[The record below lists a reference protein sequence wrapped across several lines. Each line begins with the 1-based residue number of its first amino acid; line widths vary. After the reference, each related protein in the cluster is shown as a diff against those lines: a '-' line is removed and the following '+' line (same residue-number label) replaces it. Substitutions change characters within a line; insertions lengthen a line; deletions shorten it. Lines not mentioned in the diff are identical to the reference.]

1 MDSLLNIDWNHLFV
15 PNIPIAESILRGMV
29 VYFVVVFLVRFIPN
43 RQMGALG
50 MNDLLLVVLIASG
63 ATNALAGEYKSI
75 TNGIV
80 LVATIIFWSYVFNWI
95 GYRFPRINRL
105 FQPAAKLLV
114 KDGDILHDN
123 MRRELVTEEELMG
136 QLRQKGV
143 NDVTDVQE
151 AYVENDGQI
160 SVVKREPQTN
170 GASERVVG
178 K

>member
-15 PNIPIAESILRGMV
+15 PNIPIAETILRGMV

-80 LVATIIFWSYVFNWI
+80 LVTTIIFWSYT
-95 GYRFPRINRL
+95 L
-105 FQPAAKLLV
+105 
-114 KDGDILHDN
+114 
-123 MRRELVTEEELMG
+123 
-136 QLRQKGV
+136 
-143 NDVTDVQE
+143 
-151 AYVENDGQI
+151 
-160 SVVKREPQTN
+160 
-170 GASERVVG
+170 
-178 K
+178 

>member
-1 MDSLLNIDWNHLFV
+1 
-15 PNIPIAESILRGMV
+15 
-29 VYFVVVFLVRFIPN
+29 
-43 RQMGALG
+43 
-50 MNDLLLVVLIASG
+50 
-63 ATNALAGEYKSI
+63 
-75 TNGIV
+75 
-80 LVATIIFWSYVFNWI
+80 
-95 GYRFPRINRL
+95 
-105 FQPAAKLLV
+105 
-114 KDGDILHDN
+114 

-178 K
+178 R

>member
-1 MDSLLNIDWNHLFV
+1 MDSLLNVDWNHLFV
-15 PNIPIAESILRGMV
+15 PNIPIAETILRGTV
-29 VYFVVVFLVRFIPN
+29 VYFVVFFLVRFIPN

-50 MNDLLLVVLIASG
+50 INDLLLVVLIASG

-80 LVATIIFWSYVFNWI
+80 LVSTIIFWSYVFNWI
-95 GYRFPRINRL
+95 GHRFPRINRL

-114 KDGDILHDN
+114 KDGEILHDN

-178 K
+178 R